1 MTVQSVHFLLLE
13 GADPPYSLV
22 SRRTTQYKT
31 CLSIFLDIL
40 QSYNLHG
47 SEDEP
52 GGQKDSRQPRPP
64 SPHRRVEQS
73 PGSRAGYPIL
83 RQLAKSLGEPGQP
96 ISSRESDQPIRRR
109 EESPPTDPMDLLK
122 AMLAKNKD
130 HTSHAKK
137 EDPEISAQVSARRSV
152 NAGADGASGQLSSG
166 RGVHEQTGQP
176 EVKLGVGGQ
185 ALSVDSEGW
194 PRTGRPRVDGRMES
208 PRTRLHGRIAHRG
221 HARPADPGRTHF

>member
-1 MTVQSVHFLLLE
+1 MTVQSVHFHLVE
-13 GADPPYSLV
+13 GADPPDSLV
-22 SRRTTQYKT
+22 SSRTTQYKT

-40 QSYNLHG
+40 QSYNLPG

-52 GGQKDSRQPRPP
+52 GGRKDSRQPRPP
-64 SPHRRVEQS
+64 SSHRRVEQS
-73 PGSRAGYPIL
+73 PGSRADYPIL

-96 ISSRESDQPIRRR
+96 ISSRESDQPIRGR

-122 AMLAKNKD
+122 AMLAKNKG

-137 EDPEISAQVSARRSV
+137 EDPEISAQVPTRRSV
-152 NAGADGASGQLSSG
+152 NASGQLSSG

-176 EVKLGVGGQ
+176 KVKLGVGGQ

-221 HARPADPGRTHF
+221 HARPADSGRTHF